1 MAPPTKQ
8 DNKPQPAPQKVTDT
22 VYKKLRAVQKGMNVG
37 KSGEGRFGA
46 HRTAE
51 GIIEHAK
58 PLLDKEELALIMSN
72 GVQEINGK
80 NYIVAEASVVD
91 DTGAKITVSAY
102 AWEGELSRSLDA
114 PQVTGSATSY
124 ARKYALG
131 GLFAVAD
138 GKDDPD
144 QHKEAPP
151 PPAEKPKIATGPEK
165 FRLQQIMKE
174 KGMTTADE
182 MTMFIESVINKKRV
196 ETHEEFVEVYH
207 ALTDG
212 VDDQPEEAS

>member
-1 MAPPTKQ
+1 MAGSENNT
-8 DNKPQPAPQKVTDT
+8 AT
-22 VYKKLRAVQKGMNVG
+22 VFSKLRAVQKAMNVA
-37 KSGEGRFGA
+37 KAESGRFGA

-58 PLLDKEELALIMSN
+58 PLLDKEGLALIID
-72 GVQEINGK
+72 GDVKQVGDHYYVTAI
-80 NYIVAEASVVD
+80 AAVVD
-91 DTGAKITVSAY
+91 DEGNKIEVAAQ
-102 AWEGELSRSLDA
+102 AWEGEISRSLDA

-151 PPAEKPKIATGPEK
+151 KVEAPKIATGPEK
-165 FRLQQIMKE
+165 FKLQQMMKA
-174 KGMTTADE
+174 KGMTGADE
-182 MTMFIESVINKKRV
+182 MTMFIESVINKSKV

-207 ALTDG
+207 ALNDG
-212 VDDQPEEAS
+212 VDDQPADVS